1 MSREPSSPMMRGWSS
16 YEAQPTPAPEPT
28 RPKPGPPKRIPRV
41 RVENPGKDK
50 ALTKLATTT
59 EALTADER
67 RILRGYRLSTGG
79 DAERLERMRIDLDIA
94 MGRE

>member
-1 MSREPSSPMMRGWSS
+1 MMRGWGSF
-16 YEAQPTPAPEPT
+16 EAQPAPESEPSH
-28 RPKPGPPKRIPRV
+28 PKPGPPKRIPRV

-67 RILRGYRLSTGG
+67 RILRGYRLSVGG
-79 DAERLERMRIDLDIA
+79 DTSRLERMRVELDIA
-94 MGRE
+94 MGRDQ